1 MRIVDEVD
9 HETYASNSTT
19 QILTVPSVG
28 GGFKFM
34 YDEAATSVIH
44 MPSFL
49 AKHNYINPEGPAT
62 CFQSALNTELQLF
75 PYLMSRPDHM
85 SNFNDLM
92 TGQRMNRTE
101 WFEFSDVNKVLFD
114 GYHADDDDATL
125 LIDIGGGRGHD
136 LEAFRKK
143 FPDAKGKLV
152 LQDLPPVIDDITE
165 LDPSIVCMK
174 HDFFTEQPIK
184 GMY

>member
-1 MRIVDEVD
+1 
-9 HETYASNSTT
+9 
-19 QILTVPSVG
+19 
-28 GGFKFM
+28 M

-49 AKHNYINPEGPAT
+49 AKHSFVNPQGPET

-75 PYLMSRPDHM
+75 PYLMANPDHM

-92 TGQRMNRTE
+92 MGQRMNRTE
-101 WFEFSDVNKVLFD
+101 WFEFSDVHSVLLDGSKVD
-114 GYHADDDDATL
+114 EEATL

-136 LEAFRKK
+136 LEAFKKK

-165 LDPSIVCMK
+165 LDSSIVRMK

-184 GMY
+184 GTIPISPPL